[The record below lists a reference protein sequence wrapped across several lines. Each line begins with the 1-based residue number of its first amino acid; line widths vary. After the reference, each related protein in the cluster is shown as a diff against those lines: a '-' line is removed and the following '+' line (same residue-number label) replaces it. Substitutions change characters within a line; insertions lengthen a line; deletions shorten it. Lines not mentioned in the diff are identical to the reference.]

1 MGHIFIF
8 QIYSNLNLYMQNQ
21 LLVFFSFYLL
31 HLFCRL
37 NASFSQC
44 ILRENI
50 LAITEANGDVIWSY
64 KTAGK
69 EKGHAG
75 HHDVHMLSNGNIL
88 FHETWQDVKE
98 ITLGKKIVWAY
109 DCSNSNGNQGKRV
122 HVHAFSRLANGN
134 TQIVESGIGR
144 VIDVD
149 RSGEV
154 KNFFKLKP
162 GGTMNTRWA
171 RPTPQGTL
179 LVCSEQ
185 PGVVTE
191 YDKKGKIIWDYL
203 IKTRVYGAIRLKNGN
218 TLIASGSG
226 NSVVE
231 VTPEKVV
238 WEIKGK
244 VPGTEIELKWMT
256 CLQER
261 ENGNFIVG
269 NCHAG
274 PNNPQIFEITRDKKV
289 VWEFNEFELVGNGL
303 ACWQVLDG
311 KRRKEPKAKTCSI
324 EIADFAI
331 FYNNKD
337 FS

>member
-1 MGHIFIF
+1 
-8 QIYSNLNLYMQNQ
+8 MQNRIVGLFLF
-21 LLVFFSFYLL
+21 LLTSSFLQAE
-31 HLFCRL
+31 RL
-37 NASFSQC
+37 VLVSASYGK
-44 ILRENI
+44 NI

-98 ITLGKKIVWAY
+98 ITLGKKVVWAY

-171 RPTPQGTL
+171 RATPQGTL

-231 VTPEKVV
+231 VTPEKKVV

-244 VPGTEIELKWMT
+244 VPGTDIELKWMT

-311 KRRKEPKAKTCSI
+311 KDAKNLRQKL
-324 EIADFAI
+324 AQL
-331 FYNNKD
+331 K
-337 FS
+337 

>member
-1 MGHIFIF
+1 MKLKYLF
-8 QIYSNLNLYMQNQ
+8 LYLFVSFNG
-21 LLVFFSFYLL
+21 FFSFGKD
-31 HLFCRL
+31 RL
-37 NASFSQC
+37 VLVSASYGK
-44 ILRENI
+44 NV
-50 LAITEANGDVIWSY
+50 LAITDSNGDVLWSY
-64 KTAGK
+64 KTAGR

-75 HHDVHMLSNGNIL
+75 HHDVHMLENGNIL

-98 ITLGKKIVWAY
+98 INLKKEIVWKY
-109 DCSNSNGNQGKRV
+109 DCATVNGNRGKGV
-122 HVHAFSRLANGN
+122 NVHAFSRLPNGH
-134 TQIVESGIGR
+134 TQIVDSGVGR

-149 RSGEV
+149 RSG
-154 KNFFKLKP
+154 KLIRSFDLKP
-162 GGTMNTRWA
+162 GGTASTRWA
-171 RPTPQGTL
+171 RATPQGTL

-191 YDKKGKIIWDYL
+191 YDKNGKIVWDYL

-231 VTPEKVV
+231 VTPDKKVV

-244 VPGTEIELKWMT
+244 IPGTEIQLKWMT
-256 CLQER
+256 CLQET
-261 ENGNFIVG
+261 ESGNFIVG

-303 ACWQVLDG
+303 ACWQVLEG
-311 KRRKEPKAKTCSI
+311 LQASNLRKKLSVI
-324 EIADFAI
+324 Q
-331 FYNNKD
+331 
-337 FS
+337 

>member
-1 MGHIFIF
+1 
-8 QIYSNLNLYMQNQ
+8 MQNRIVGLFLF
-21 LLVFFSFYLL
+21 LLTSSFLQAE
-31 HLFCRL
+31 RL
-37 NASFSQC
+37 VLVSASYGK
-44 ILRENI
+44 NI

-122 HVHAFSRLANGN
+122 HVHTFSRLANGN

-149 RSGEV
+149 SSGEV

-231 VTPEKVV
+231 VTPEKKVV

-311 KRRKEPKAKTCSI
+311 KDAKNLRQKL
-324 EIADFAI
+324 AQL
-331 FYNNKD
+331 K
-337 FS
+337 

>member
-1 MGHIFIF
+1 
-8 QIYSNLNLYMQNQ
+8 MQNRIVGLFLF
-21 LLVFFSFYLL
+21 LLTSSFLQAE
-31 HLFCRL
+31 RL
-37 NASFSQC
+37 VLVSASYGK
-44 ILRENI
+44 NI

-171 RPTPQGTL
+171 RATPQGTL

-231 VTPEKVV
+231 VTPEKKVV

-244 VPGTEIELKWMT
+244 VPGTDIELKWMT
-256 CLQER
+256 FLQER

-311 KRRKEPKAKTCSI
+311 KDAKNLRQKL
-324 EIADFAI
+324 AQL
-331 FYNNKD
+331 K
-337 FS
+337 

>member
-1 MGHIFIF
+1 
-8 QIYSNLNLYMQNQ
+8 MQNRIVGLFLF
-21 LLVFFSFYLL
+21 LLTSSFLQAE
-31 HLFCRL
+31 RL
-37 NASFSQC
+37 VLVSASYGK
-44 ILRENI
+44 NI

-98 ITLGKKIVWAY
+98 LTLGKKIVWAY

-171 RPTPQGTL
+171 RATPQGTL

-231 VTPEKVV
+231 VTPEKKVV

-244 VPGTEIELKWMT
+244 VPGTDIELKWMT

-311 KRRKEPKAKTCSI
+311 KDAKNLRQKL
-324 EIADFAI
+324 AQL
-331 FYNNKD
+331 K
-337 FS
+337 

>member
-1 MGHIFIF
+1 
-8 QIYSNLNLYMQNQ
+8 MQNRIVGLFLF
-21 LLVFFSFYLL
+21 LLTSSFLQAE
-31 HLFCRL
+31 RL
-37 NASFSQC
+37 VLVSASYGK
-44 ILRENI
+44 NI

-144 VIDVD
+144 VIDID

-231 VTPEKVV
+231 VTPEKKVV

-289 VWEFNEFELVGNGL
+289 VWEFNEFEMVGNGL

-311 KRRKEPKAKTCSI
+311 KDAKNLRQKL
-324 EIADFAI
+324 AQL
-331 FYNNKD
+331 K
-337 FS
+337 

>member
-1 MGHIFIF
+1 
-8 QIYSNLNLYMQNQ
+8 MQNRIVGLFLF
-21 LLVFFSFYLL
+21 LLTSSFLQAE
-31 HLFCRL
+31 RL
-37 NASFSQC
+37 VLVSASYGK
-44 ILRENI
+44 NI

-171 RPTPQGTL
+171 RATPQGTL

-231 VTPEKVV
+231 VTPEKK
-238 WEIKGK
+238 WSGEIKGK
-244 VPGTEIELKWMT
+244 VPGTDIELKWMT
-256 CLQER
+256 CLQEER
-261 ENGNFIVG
+261 MEISSLVIVMPDPIIHRFLKLPVIKKSSGNLMNLNWSEMALHVGRSWMENT
-269 NCHAG
+269 
-274 PNNPQIFEITRDKKV
+274 QRT
-289 VWEFNEFELVGNGL
+289 
-303 ACWQVLDG
+303 
-311 KRRKEPKAKTCSI
+311 
-324 EIADFAI
+324 
-331 FYNNKD
+331 
-337 FS
+337 

>member
-1 MGHIFIF
+1 
-8 QIYSNLNLYMQNQ
+8 MQAER
-21 LLVFFSFYLL
+21 LVLVS
-31 HLFCRL
+31 
-37 NASFSQC
+37 ASYGK
-44 ILRENI
+44 NI

-98 ITLGKKIVWAY
+98 LTLGKKIVWAY

-171 RPTPQGTL
+171 RATPQGTL

-231 VTPEKVV
+231 VTPEKKVV

-244 VPGTEIELKWMT
+244 VPGTDIELKWMT

-311 KRRKEPKAKTCSI
+311 KDAKNLRQKL
-324 EIADFAI
+324 AQL
-331 FYNNKD
+331 K
-337 FS
+337 

>member
-1 MGHIFIF
+1 MFLKYGAYLIF
-8 QIYSNLNLYMQNQ
+8 QIYSNLNLYMQNRIVGLFLF
-21 LLVFFSFYLL
+21 LLTSSFLQAE
-31 HLFCRL
+31 RL
-37 NASFSQC
+37 VLVSASYGK
-44 ILRENI
+44 NI

-98 ITLGKKIVWAY
+98 ITLGKKIVWVY

-171 RPTPQGTL
+171 RVTPQGTL

-231 VTPEKVV
+231 VTPEKKVV

-244 VPGTEIELKWMT
+244 VPGTNIDLKWMT
-256 CLQER
+256 CLQEMD
-261 ENGNFIVG
+261 NGNFIVG

-274 PNNPQIFEITRDKKV
+274 PNNPQIFEINRDKKV

-311 KRRKEPKAKTCSI
+311 KKAKVLRSQL
-324 EIADFAI
+324 AALR
-331 FYNNKD
+331 
-337 FS
+337 

>member
-1 MGHIFIF
+1 MQNKIFGLFIF
-8 QIYSNLNLYMQNQ
+8 
-21 LLVFFSFYLL
+21 LLFSTFLQAD
-31 HLFCRL
+31 RL
-37 NASFSQC
+37 VLVSASYGK
-44 ILRENI
+44 NI

-69 EKGHAG
+69 DKGHAG
-75 HHDVHMLSNGNIL
+75 HHDVHMLPNGNIL

-98 ITLGKKIVWAY
+98 ITLDKKIVWNY
-109 DCSNSNGNQGKRV
+109 DCAISNGNKGKRV
-122 HVHAFSRLANGN
+122 HVHAFSRLKNGQ
-134 TQIVESGIGR
+134 TQIVESGVGR
-144 VIDVD
+144 VINID
-149 RSGEV
+149 SAGQL

-171 RPTPQGTL
+171 RATPQGTL

-191 YDKKGKIIWDYL
+191 YDKKGNIIWDYL

-231 VTPEKVV
+231 VNPQKKVV
-238 WEIKGK
+238 WEIKNK
-244 VPGTEIELKWMT
+244 VPGTDVELKWMT
-256 CLQER
+256 CLQEMD
-261 ENGNFIVG
+261 NGNFIVG

-274 PNNPQIFEITRDKKV
+274 PNNPQIFEITRDKKI

-311 KRRKEPKAKTCSI
+311 KDAKNLRHKL
-324 EIADFAI
+324 AQL
-331 FYNNKD
+331 K
-337 FS
+337 